1 MERTI
6 IGLSGPAGAGK
17 TYAANLL
24 RNILN
29 QKASG
34 GYFIVESFAG
44 PLKSFVL
51 DLSGEKFPLNKD
63 ERHPVFPEM
72 TYRQALQRIGT
83 EVMRDSF
90 DKDVWIRSLDVRT
103 RHNHVIIDD
112 VRFENEVEWI
122 HSKGGIVLRIEPIEG
137 SVVKGQVW
145 RSHESENGN
154 LKVDGTVVNP
164 FTTSLR
170 DELIKAVVVATQ
182 KPIPVPPIATGNLE
196 DFVHVWMHNFKVF
209 DGVSPHQGVAMYED
223 LLQEELRELER
234 ETVGSE
240 GFYREVFDV
249 IWVAI
254 GIAFASGMTPEQLR
268 EGMKNLY
275 LANSMKCC
283 PVREHAEEYALK
295 EGGDTIKQT
304 MDGNYMVLN
313 KYGKIMKGPFHRK
326 MKLPDELVQG

>member
-6 IGLSGPAGAGK
+6 IGISGPAGAGK

-24 RNILN
+24 RSIFN
-29 QKASG
+29 QNATG
-34 GYFIVESFAG
+34 GYFIVESFAT

-51 DLSGEKFPLNKD
+51 ALSNEKFPLNKD
-63 ERHPVFPEM
+63 ERHPVFPDM

-103 RHNHVIIDD
+103 EHNHVIIDD
-112 VRFENEVEWI
+112 VRFENEVDWI
-122 HSKGGIVLRIEPIEG
+122 HSKGGIVLRIEPAEG

-154 LKVDGTVVNP
+154 LKVDATVLNP

-170 DELIKAVVVATQ
+170 DELLKAVVTATQ
-182 KPIPVPPIATGNLE
+182 KPIPAPPISTGNLE
-196 DFVHVWMHNFKVF
+196 DFVHVWMRNFKVF
-209 DGVSPHQGVAMYED
+209 EGVSPQQGVLMYQK
-223 LLQEELRELER
+223 LLQEELRELSVEA
-234 ETVGSE
+234 VGTE

-254 GIAFASGMTPEQLR
+254 GIALASGMTPEQLR
-268 EGMKNLY
+268 KGMKNLY
-275 LANSMKCC
+275 LANSKKSCL
-283 PVREHAEEYALK
+283 VREHAENYAR
-295 EGGDTIKQT
+295 ENGGVDIQQT
-304 MDGNYMVLN
+304 LDGNYMVLN
-313 KYGKIMKGPFHRK
+313 KDGKIMKGPFHRK
-326 MKLPDELVQG
+326 MQLPDELVQG